1 MNGEALLDVAGQA
14 MWLLVLV
21 SAPVLAAAL
30 VVGLLLGMIQA
41 ATSINEQTL
50 SFVPKLVA
58 VGLVLLLF
66 GAAMMGLV
74 VDFTADVFARI
85 PDVVR

>member
-1 MNGEALLDVAGQA
+1 MNGEALLDVAAQA
-14 MWLLVLV
+14 MWLLALV
-21 SAPVLAAAL
+21 CAPLLGAAL
-30 VVGLLLGMIQA
+30 LVGLLLGMVQA

-50 SFVPKLVA
+50 TFVPKLIA
-58 VGLVLLLF
+58 VGAVLLLF
-66 GAAMMGLV
+66 GAAIMGLL

>member
-1 MNGEALLDVAGQA
+1 MAGQA
-14 MWLLVLV
+14 IWLLVLV

-74 VDFTADVFARI
+74 VDFTAGVFARI

>member
-58 VGLVLLLF
+58 VRLVLLLF